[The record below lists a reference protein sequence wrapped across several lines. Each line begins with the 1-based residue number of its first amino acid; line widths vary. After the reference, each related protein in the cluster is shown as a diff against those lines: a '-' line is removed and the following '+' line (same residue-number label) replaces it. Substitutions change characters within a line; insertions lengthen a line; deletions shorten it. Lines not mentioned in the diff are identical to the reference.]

1 MARVEQLCSG
11 HACGSQSRVAIPPDS
26 PRAGLATFRTE
37 TRDHHI
43 PVSEHSMHTR
53 LGIQLPICR
62 HPLTLLLLGS
72 TVALISVTPDA
83 LAAQR
88 ADVPHARLAPVR
100 MRLLPDDTTD
110 ACEAGRSTGAYPYL
124 GQRYSG
130 ERACELRELR
140 LTPRQ
145 GRLSVD
151 AAKFGSV
158 KVEAWDQPY
167 VLIHALVFA
176 ISSTRAQAQADAARV
191 EILTDGDSIRA
202 KLPVPDR
209 AEAWSAVNYR
219 VLVPRALEL
228 SLRTTNGNV
237 SVSGVQGH
245 TVVTADNGNLVLRD
259 VSGEF
264 RGHTNNGNLDVVLRG
279 TEPSVARSTAALS
292 LRTNNGN
299 VRISLPQKYG
309 ATLTAASANGVVSID
324 PVFGNFTPGVKR
336 VSFQIG
342 SGSIPL
348 GLETTNGWVSV
359 RALP

>member
-1 MARVEQLCSG
+1 MYAR
-11 HACGSQSRVAIPPDS
+11 
-26 PRAGLATFRTE
+26 T
-37 TRDHHI
+37 
-43 PVSEHSMHTR
+43 
-53 LGIQLPICR
+53 PICR
-62 HPLTLLLLGS
+62 HRLVLLLLS
-72 TVALISVTPDA
+72 PVLLLVAAAPSA
-83 LAAQR
+83 LNAQRAAQR
-88 ADVPHARLAPVR
+88 ADTLHTPPARLGTAS
-100 MRLLPDDTTD
+100 LPDDAAD
-110 ACEAGRSTGAYPYL
+110 ACEAGRSTGAFPYL

-130 ERACELRELR
+130 ERACELRESR
-140 LTPRQ
+140 ITPHE

-151 AAKFGSV
+151 AGKFGSV
-158 KVEAWDQPY
+158 KVEVWDQPY
-167 VLIHALVFA
+167 VLVRSLVFA

-228 SLRTTNGNV
+228 LLQTTNGNV
-237 SVSGVQGH
+237 SVSGVRGH
-245 TVVTADNGNLVLRD
+245 TVVAADNGNLVLRD

-279 TEPSVARSTAALS
+279 TKPSVAPGTAALS

-309 ATLTAASANGVVSID
+309 ATLTVASANGTVSID
-324 PVFGNFTPGVKR
+324 PVFGNFIPGLKR
-336 VSFQIG
+336 VSVQIG